1 MAGYRKDT
9 PDFFEDSALDP
20 IKLAIGPEKVA
31 SKQDP
36 VRKGATGKT
45 EEKKSGR
52 PAAKKKAGF
61 YLSTDLIDRFTR
73 KFHELKLAGIKIDNK
88 STLMEI
94 AVSFALDDIDK
105 GNESRVLN
113 QL

>member
-20 IKLAIGPEKVA
+20 IKLAIGPEKA
-31 SKQDP
+31 TNKKNPGQ
-36 VRKGATGKT
+36 KGATGKIA
-45 EEKKSGR
+45 EKKNVR
-52 PAAKKKAGF
+52 PAVKKKAGF
-61 YLSTDLIDRFTR
+61 YLSTNLIDRFTR

-88 STLMEI
+88 STLIEI
-94 AVSFALDDIDK
+94 AISFALDDIDK
-105 GNESRVLN
+105 GNESRVLK